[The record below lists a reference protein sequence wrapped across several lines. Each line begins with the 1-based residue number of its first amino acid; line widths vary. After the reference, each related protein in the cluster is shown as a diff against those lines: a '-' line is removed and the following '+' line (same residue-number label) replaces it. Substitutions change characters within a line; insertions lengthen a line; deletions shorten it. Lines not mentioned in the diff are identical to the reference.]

1 MLSNSIDALSYL
13 VFWGMLHA
21 YKQWGKTMAVSK
33 RDGSKYNYIQFQYD
47 GRTYIKPSKTTDKL
61 LAEKL
66 ESQWRMQ
73 LIEQH
78 QLGIK
83 APIEIS
89 KAFQLYSNSKT
100 DIRTHKRT
108 VSYCNDAVKYWAHLT
123 YIHQIQTKEIENYKN
138 DLHARGLM
146 NASIK
151 HKLRPVGATI
161 KYAKKLGYQV
171 ADIEMPRVKVTKGR
185 LRYLT
190 HDEERRLLIE
200 VNPYRE
206 TKWLAKYENRH
217 TELLRQMHDFHD
229 IVILLL
235 DTGARQGEICLLEWE
250 KINLDKREI
259 ILWRPKVRNESVLYM
274 TDRVYEVLQR
284 RHQSKT
290 TQFVF
295 NNKSGYARK
304 TIANTFRNAYR
315 RAGIEGCTAHTLRH
329 THATRLIQ
337 NGMSIYE
344 IKEILGHTDI
354 ETTMRYAHIE
364 QAQVSLKARDV
375 INKLNVQQ
383 IANVQLSL

>member
-1 MLSNSIDALSYL
+1 
-13 VFWGMLHA
+13 
-21 YKQWGKTMAVSK
+21 MAVTRRK
-33 RDGSKYNYIQFQYD
+33 GSKYFYIQFQYG
-47 GRTYIKPSKTTDKL
+47 GRTYIKSSKTTDKH

-66 ESQWRMQ
+66 EAQWRMQ

-83 APIEIS
+83 APLEIP
-89 KAFQLYSNSKT
+89 KAFQLYSNSKS

-108 VSYCNDAVKYWAHLT
+108 VGYCNDAVKYWSHLT
-123 YIHQIQTKEIENYKN
+123 YIHQIQTKEIEQYKN
-138 DLHARGLM
+138 DMHAKGLT

-151 HKLRPVGATI
+151 HKLHPVGAAI

-171 ADIEMPRVKVTKGR
+171 ADIEMPRVKVSKGR

-200 VNPYRE
+200 VDPYRE
-206 TKWLAKYENRH
+206 AKWMAKYDNRH

-250 KINLDKREI
+250 KIDLEKRTI
-259 ILWRPKVRNESVLYM
+259 VLWRPKVRNESVLYM
-274 TDRVYEVLQR
+274 SDRVYEVLVR
-284 RHQSKT
+284 RHQART
-290 TQFVF
+290 TKFVF
-295 NNKSGYARK
+295 NDKTGQARK

-337 NGMSIYE
+337 NGMNLYE
-344 IKEILGHTDI
+344 VKEILGHADI
-354 ETTMRYAHIE
+354 QTTMRYAHIE
-364 QAQVSLKARDV
+364 QAQVSRRATDLINAINNRPV
-375 INKLNVQQ
+375 IQETLINKV
-383 IANVQLSL
+383 